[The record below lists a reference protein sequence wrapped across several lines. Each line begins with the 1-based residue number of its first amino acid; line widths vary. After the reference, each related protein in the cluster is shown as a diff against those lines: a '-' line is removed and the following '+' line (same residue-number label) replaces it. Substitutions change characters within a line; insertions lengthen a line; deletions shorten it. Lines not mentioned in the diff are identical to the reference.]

1 MHDFIEIRGAR
12 ENNLKNV
19 SLDVPR
25 GKITVFTGVSGSGKS
40 SIVFD
45 TIGAEAQRQ
54 LNDTFTLFQQSRLP
68 RYGQPDVDSIAN
80 LSTPIVISQQRI
92 GGNARSTVGT
102 ITDIYA
108 LLRLLFSRAGKPYA
122 GYSNAFSFNDPEGM
136 CPDCAGLGTRR
147 ALDHEKFFDREKSLN
162 EGPFRH
168 AAFGANGWFLKV
180 FTLSGR
186 FDNDK
191 PLKHY
196 SKEEWHELLHGKGA
210 KVRLGDGAAGVNTTY
225 EGVADKFERLYIKRD
240 TAELAE
246 STREGAEQFITSRR
260 CETCDGKRLNQK
272 ALASKLEGRNIVELT
287 ALEARELVRFLGGLR
302 GEVAEGL
309 ASKIVERL
317 EQLVDIGLGY
327 LSLDRETS
335 TLSGGESQ
343 RVKLVRHLNSS
354 LVEAIYVLDEPSI
367 GLHPSDVARLNT
379 ILTRLRDKGNTLL
392 VVEHDPDVIAIA
404 DHVVDMGPKAGVHGG
419 TIVFEG
425 SVEELAASG
434 TLTGR
439 ALAASFELNAAPRR
453 GHGALSLRD
462 VTRNNLKHVNVDVPK
477 GVLTVVTGVAGSGKS
492 SLVSGALLEAH
503 PEAVV
508 IDQAA
513 ISVSSRSTPA
523 TYTGMM
529 DAIREAFAKAN
540 RANPSLF
547 SFNSKGACPTCQGL
561 GITYVDLAFLDPVK
575 SECETCRGK
584 RFTDKVL
591 ALTLRGKS
599 IGDVL
604 AMPVDEAREFFEEPA
619 VVPAL
624 AALADVGL
632 GYLTLG
638 QSLSSLSGGERQRL
652 KLATELGRR
661 GQIYV
666 LDEPT
671 TGLHPSDVERL
682 LALFQRLVEK
692 QGTVIVI
699 EHNLEVIARADWII
713 DLGPG
718 AGSAGGEVVFEGT
731 PLELCRQERSVT
743 GKFLAARAERRAPK
757 RRAARVS

>member
-68 RYGQPDVDSIAN
+68 RYGQPDVDSVAN

-108 LLRLLFSRAGKPYA
+108 LLRLLFSRIGKPQA

-136 CPDCAGLGTRR
+136 CQDCAGLGTRR
-147 ALDHEKFFDREKSLN
+147 TLDHDKFFDREKSLN

-168 AAFGANGWFLKV
+168 GAFNQNSWFLKV
-180 FTLSGR
+180 YTLSGR

-191 PLKHY
+191 PLRDY
-196 SKEEWHELLHGKGA
+196 SKSEWQELLHGKGP
-210 KVRLGDGAAGVNTTY
+210 KVKLGEGAAAVNTSY
-225 EGVADKFERLYIKRD
+225 EGVEDKFERLYIKRD

-260 CETCDGKRLNQK
+260 CDTCGGRRLNAK
-272 ALASKLEGRNIVELT
+272 ALASKVEGRNIAELT
-287 ALEARELVRFLGGLR
+287 ALEARELVTFLRGLR
-302 GEVAEGL
+302 GDVAEGL
-309 ASKIVERL
+309 AEKAVERL

-327 LSLDRETS
+327 LSLDRQTS

-367 GLHPSDVARLNT
+367 GLHPSDVTRLNT
-379 ILTRLRDKGNTLL
+379 ILTRLRDKGNTVL

-404 DHVVDMGPKAGVHGG
+404 DRVVDVGPKAGVHGG
-419 TIVFEG
+419 KIVFEG
-425 SVEELAASG
+425 SVAELARSG
-434 TLTGR
+434 TLTGQ
-439 ALAASFELNAAPRR
+439 AMAASFELNDAPRR
-453 GHGALSLRD
+453 GRGALSLRH
-462 VTRNNLKHVNVDVPK
+462 VTRNNLNDVSVDVPK

-492 SLVSGALLEAH
+492 SLVSGALLETH
-503 PEAVV
+503 PDAVV
-508 IDQAA
+508 IDQGA

-523 TYTGMM
+523 TYTGVM
-529 DAIREAFAKAN
+529 DAIRDAFAKAN

-547 SFNSKGACPTCQGL
+547 SFNSKGACQTCQGL

-575 SECETCRGK
+575 SVCETCRGK

-591 ALTLRGKS
+591 SLKLRDKS

-604 AMPVDEAREFFEEPA
+604 AMPVDQAREFFQEA
-619 VVPAL
+619 AILPAL
-624 AALADVGL
+624 TALAEVGL

-652 KLATELGRR
+652 KLATELGRS

-671 TGLHPSDVERL
+671 TGLHVSDVERL
-682 LALFQRLVEK
+682 LGLFQRLVES
-692 QGTVIVI
+692 QSTVVVI
-699 EHNLEVIARADWII
+699 EHNLEVIARADWVI

-718 AGSAGGEVVFEGT
+718 AGSAGGKIVFEGT
-731 PLELCRQERSVT
+731 PTDLAKAERSVT
-743 GKFLAARAERRAPK
+743 GKFLAS
-757 RRAARVS
+757 RAARVAGKRAALSM